1 MSDAALEMA
10 CVRDAA
16 DAEEVRALARAL
28 KAWNYEFMPDMTAV
42 IDAYFGGHDFEGH
55 LARLLTACNP
65 PDGECLLAR
74 LDGAPVGAVTLQRLT
89 ADTAE
94 MNRLFV
100 HAAARGRGVGRAL
113 VERLIERARELG
125 YRRLV
130 LSTVR
135 RFVAAVTLY
144 RSLGFVEATRPD
156 NPDAA
161 FQIDMRLD
169 LD

>member
-1 MSDAALEMA
+1 MPSPELEIVL
-10 CVRDAA
+10 VRDET
-16 DAEEVRALARAL
+16 DAEEVRTLARAL

-42 IDAYFGGHDFEGH
+42 IDAYFDGHDFEGH
-55 LARLLTACNP
+55 LARLLTACTP
-65 PDGECLLAR
+65 PNGECLLAR

-89 ADTAE
+89 ADDAE

-100 HAAARGRGVGRAL
+100 HAAARGQGVGRAL
-113 VERLIERARELG
+113 VERLIARARDLG

-161 FQIDMRLD
+161 IQIDMRLD